1 MAAERIS
8 PRHAHEHRE
17 SDSNALLVC
26 AYDSEAKFQQNHL
39 DGAISQDEFRS
50 RVDSLAKD
58 WEIIFYCA

>member
-26 AYDSEAKFQQNHL
+26 AYDSEQKLQQNRL
-39 DGAISQDEFRS
+39 EGAISLDQFRS
-50 RVDSLAKD
+50 RVDSLSRD
-58 WEIIFYCA
+58 REVIFYCA